1 MTTIDC
7 RYTGDLHCEATH
19 GPSGR
24 QLQTD
29 APSDHDGL
37 GESFSPTDLLATSLG
52 TCVLTVM
59 GITAKRRQWDVRGAT
74 ARVEKRMTQSGPRK
88 IEGLRLHIHLP
99 EHCTAEQRRLLM
111 RMADE
116 CPVKR
121 NLEQALTIELI
132 WT

>member
-19 GPSGR
+19 GPSAVGCTPMPLR
-24 QLQTD
+24 PRRFGGKLL
-29 APSDHDGL
+29 S
-37 GESFSPTDLLATSLG
+37 TDLLATSLG

-99 EHCTAEQRRLLM
+99 EHCTTEQRRLLM

-121 NLEQALTIELI
+121 NLNKR
-132 WT
+132 

>member
-19 GPSGR
+19 GPSGH
-24 QLQTD
+24 QLHTD

-88 IEGLRLHIHLP
+88 IEELRLHVHLP

-121 NLEQALTIELI
+121 NLEHALTIELI